1 MTMQE
6 YTHGYTQREAVR
18 LNDQAN
24 ALDALL
30 HHDSVWERGSM
41 ILEAGCGVGAQT
53 KIIAP
58 RNAES
63 HFISIDISQDTI
75 TQAEKL
81 ISTLGIK
88 NVAFRQADIY
98 ELPFENNYFDH
109 VFVCFVL
116 EHLANPPEALTE
128 LKRVLKANGTI
139 MVIEGDHGSAYFH
152 PESVEAQKAIQC
164 QVAIQKRNGGDANI
178 GRKLYPLLKAGGFHR
193 INISPRM
200 VYVDDSLPDL
210 VNGFTRNTFT
220 AMIEGIR
227 DIAISENLT
236 SSEIMDKGIKDLYR
250 TAQGG
255 GTFCYTF
262 FKGVAQ
268 KP

>member
-1 MTMQE
+1 MQE

-81 ISTLGIK
+81 ISTLRIK
-88 NVAFRQADIY
+88 NVTFRQADIY
-98 ELPFENNYFDH
+98 ELPFENDYFDH

-193 INISPRM
+193 INIPPRM
-200 VYVDDSLPDL
+200 VYVDDSPPDL

-236 SSEIMDKGIKDLYR
+236 SSAIMDKGIKDLYR

>member
-1 MTMQE
+1 MQE

-63 HFISIDISQDTI
+63 HFISIDISQDSI

-81 ISTLGIK
+81 ISTLRIK
-88 NVAFRQADIY
+88 NVTFRQADIY

-128 LKRVLKANGTI
+128 LKRVLKTVTI
-139 MVIEGDHGSAYFH
+139 PGCPGLFVHGAAMNQDLQLLLGDREPYFCLCNLSRKMVAAPF
-152 PESVEAQKAIQC
+152 
-164 QVAIQKRNGGDANI
+164 
-178 GRKLYPLLKAGGFHR
+178 
-193 INISPRM
+193 
-200 VYVDDSLPDL
+200 
-210 VNGFTRNTFT
+210 
-220 AMIEGIR
+220 
-227 DIAISENLT
+227 
-236 SSEIMDKGIKDLYR
+236 
-250 TAQGG
+250 
-255 GTFCYTF
+255 
-262 FKGVAQ
+262 
-268 KP
+268 